1 MTEKLF
7 PGTKRILNPYIKIF
21 LEISTPKTDPSTV
34 VAITCTTVV
43 PGFILLDIR
52 FYPATCIVMVPDWVP
67 ASANILSAISLVN
80 VACIGTLC
88 LVKDNFLVF
97 CKDH

>member
-1 MTEKLF
+1 MKFL
-7 PGTKRILNPYIKIF
+7 ILV
-21 LEISTPKTDPSTV
+21 PKYRKNRPLPMSNLLL
-34 VAITCTTVV
+34 V
-43 PGFILLDIR
+43 PGFILLDNR
-52 FYPATCIVMVPDWVP
+52 FYPAIVMVPDWIP

>member
-1 MTEKLF
+1 MSNSKKDPCCCLKL
-7 PGTKRILNPYIKIF
+7 L
-21 LEISTPKTDPSTV
+21 
-34 VAITCTTVV
+34 V
-43 PGFILLDIR
+43 PGLILLDNR
-52 FYPATCIVMVPDWVP
+52 FYPAIVMVPDLVP
-67 ASANILSAISLVN
+67 VSANILSAISLVN

>member
-1 MTEKLF
+1 
-7 PGTKRILNPYIKIF
+7 
-21 LEISTPKTDPSTV
+21 
-34 VAITCTTVV
+34 
-43 PGFILLDIR
+43 
-52 FYPATCIVMVPDWVP
+52 MVPDWVP
-67 ASANILSAISLVN
+67 VSANILSAISLVN